1 MKPLYLLFIFIS
13 LNVFAE
19 VSSLRV
25 PDGGISPQCQ
35 TDAKGTTHM
44 IYYKGSPQSGDIF
57 YTTRKKGSSDFAP
70 SVRVNSLAG
79 SAVAMGTIRAAQ
91 MSLGKDNS
99 VHVVWNGSEKA
110 KGLFLYSK
118 SLGEGKFSSQED
130 MSGLTAHIDGGGSV
144 AANDKGM
151 VYIIWHANKRGTTGE
166 ENRRV
171 FVATSYNNGESFD
184 KEKEASPENL
194 GICPCC
200 SLKAFANGNA
210 LTVLFRGAKGA
221 NRDVYQILSTDNG
234 KSFKSKNI
242 SKWRAQQCPM
252 SSQSVNPGKNG
263 FIKAWESNG
272 KILFSTEVDRAMS
285 IPGKGNKKH
294 PVLVEN
300 KSGNLLIVWAEGT
313 GWNKGGDLCWQEI
326 SSSGRPL
333 SPIKRIKGGVKV
345 WSTVSAFT
353 DDDKFL
359 IVH

>member
-1 MKPLYLLFIFIS
+1 MRILLLLFISVFS
-13 LNVFAE
+13 LRAE

-25 PDGGISPQCQ
+25 PNGGISPQCQ

-57 YTTRKKGSSDFAP
+57 YTTRKKGSSDFEP

-151 VYIIWHANKRGTTGE
+151 VYIIWHANKKGTTGE

-171 FVATSYNNGESFD
+171 FVATSNNNGESFE

-200 SLKAFANGNA
+200 SLKAFAKGHE

-263 FIKAWESNG
+263 FIKAWESDG
-272 KILFSTEVDRAMS
+272 KISFASELGKTMS
-285 IPGKGNKKH
+285 ISGKGNRKH
-294 PVLVEN
+294 PVIVEN
-300 KSGNLLIVWAEGT
+300 KSGSFLVAWAEGT

-333 SPIKRIKGGVKV
+333 SPIKRIKDGVKV
-345 WSTVSAFT
+345 WSTVSAFA
-353 DDDKFL
+353 DGDKFF